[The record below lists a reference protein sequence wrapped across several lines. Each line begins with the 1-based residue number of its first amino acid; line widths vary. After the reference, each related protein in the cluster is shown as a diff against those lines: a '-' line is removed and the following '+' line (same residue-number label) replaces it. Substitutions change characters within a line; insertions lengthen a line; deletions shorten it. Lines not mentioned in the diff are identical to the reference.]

1 MGGEMLKSKSVFRLV
16 FQTVCIPLIVPTTI
30 LLSIASES
38 KSLDAFDASMKWLDL
53 VDNGK
58 YQESYNQSSAYF
70 RSVVLK
76 KDWVRMIDA
85 VRDPLG
91 KVISRNF
98 KSSQYT
104 NSLPGAPDGEYVVI
118 QFDTSFVNKKTAI
131 ETVTPMKDDDGQ
143 WRVSGYYI
151 K

>member
-1 MGGEMLKSKSVFRLV
+1 M
-16 FQTVCIPLIVPTTI
+16 VCIPLIIPITI

-76 KDWVRMIDA
+76 EDWVRIIDA
-85 VRDPLG
+85 VRGPLG
-91 KVISRNF
+91 NVISRDF

-104 NSLPGAPDGEYVVI
+104 TSLPGAPDGEYVVI
-118 QFDTSFVNKKTAI
+118 QFDTSFANKKTAI
-131 ETVTPMKDDDGQ
+131 ETITPMKDDDGQ

>member
-1 MGGEMLKSKSVFRLV
+1 MPKSKPVFRLV
-16 FQTVCIPLIVPTTI
+16 LQIVCIPLIILTAI
-30 LLSIASES
+30 LLSAASES

-76 KDWVRMIDA
+76 QDWVQMIEA
-85 VRDPLG
+85 VRGPLG
-91 KVISRNF
+91 KVISRDF
-98 KSSQYT
+98 KSSQHT

-118 QFDTSFVNKKTAI
+118 QFDTSFANKKTAV
-131 ETVTPMKDDDGQ
+131 ETITPMEDDDGQ

>member
-1 MGGEMLKSKSVFRLV
+1 MPKSKPVFRLV
-16 FQTVCIPLIVPTTI
+16 LQIVCIPLIILTAI
-30 LLSIASES
+30 LLSAASES

-76 KDWVRMIDA
+76 QDWVQMIEA
-85 VRDPLG
+85 VREPLG
-91 KVISRNF
+91 KVISRDF
-98 KSSQYT
+98 KSSQHT

-118 QFDTSFVNKKTAI
+118 QFDTSFANKKTAV
-131 ETVTPMKDDDGQ
+131 ETITPMEDDDGQ

>member
-1 MGGEMLKSKSVFRLV
+1 MLKSKSVFRLTLQCL
-16 FQTVCIPLIVPTTI
+16 FI
-30 LLSIASES
+30 LLITFIVIFASMAS
-38 KSLDAFDASMKWLDL
+38 DTKHQDAFDAAMQWLDL

-58 YQESYNQSSAYF
+58 YLDSWKQSSAYF
-70 RSVVLK
+70 RSVVLVE
-76 KDWVRMIDA
+76 DWERMIEA

-91 KVISRNF
+91 EVASRKL

-104 NSLPGAPDGEYVVI
+104 TSLPGAPDGEYVVI
-118 QFDTSFVNKKTAI
+118 QFDTSFANKKKAI
-131 ETVTPMKDDDGQ
+131 ETITPMKDADGL